1 MNEAV
6 GIVRENRGTT
16 VVVEVDAAACPR
28 CQAGQ
33 GCGAGIFTAARQRV
47 SMTVPLREGLQLL
60 PGDSVRLSLPPGRL
74 LRGVFLIY
82 GLPLSA
88 LLLASGIAYLAGL
101 SEAATLVWAVAGL
114 SAGFAA
120 GGLLSRR
127 DACLSK
133 LRPTVRPDD
142 VTPLS

>member
-16 VVVEVDAAACPR
+16 VVVEVDSAACPR

-33 GCGAGIFTAARQRV
+33 GCGAGIFTASRRRV
-47 SMTVPLREGLQLL
+47 SMTVPVRDGLQLL
-60 PGDSVRLSLPPGRL
+60 PGDSVRLCLPPGRL
-74 LRGVFLIY
+74 LRGVFLVY

-101 SEAATLVWAVAGL
+101 SEPATLVWTVAGL
-114 SAGFAA
+114 GAGFAA
-120 GGLLSRR
+120 GGSLSRR
-127 DACLSK
+127 DACLSN
-133 LRPTVRPDD
+133 LRPMVRTDD
-142 VTPLS
+142 VKPLS